1 MDSQDSQARLSDR
14 LKALK
19 EKEKEPEKKGAGARD
34 QCYKTFF
41 AILGDRWIVAGS
53 VANHIKPLR
62 S

>member
-34 QCYKTFF
+34 QCYKTFLPF
-41 AILGDRWIVAGS
+41 LGIAELWLDLWPI
-53 VANHIKPLR
+53 I
-62 S
+62 

>member
-41 AILGDRWIVAGS
+41 AIFGDR
-53 VANHIKPLR
+53 
-62 S
+62 